1 MASSCEIG
9 PFRLM
14 HVLQWFTTFCQ
25 LHLWWVQIHRQNHKV
40 YFLKMLPLYHVPEGM
55 CLCVFECV
63 CPLKYTVKAGRFKQL
78 QYWSC
83 GLRRKGMKSWI
94 PGTHA
99 HTHTHIAYTEGPVWL
114 CPCGL
119 IITAG
124 FVLSLPHYIHIHA
137 HTLTLLDWHT
147 HISPHLPIV
156 CTPAQHIH
164 INARTGGGGD

>member
-1 MASSCEIG
+1 MY
-9 PFRLM
+9 
-14 HVLQWFTTFCQ
+14 VLQWFTTFCQ
-25 LHLWWVQIHRQNHKV
+25 LHLWWVRIHRQNHKV

-55 CLCVFECV
+55 CLCVFMSV
-63 CPLKYTVKAGRFKQL
+63 CAPWSIQWKLAGLSNCNIEVVDSGERV
-78 QYWSC
+78 WSPESL
-83 GLRRKGMKSWI
+83 GH
-94 PGTHA
+94 THS
-99 HTHTHIAYTEGPVWL
+99 HTHIQAYTEGPVWL

-137 HTLTLLDWHT
+137 YTLTLSDWHT

-164 INARTGGGGD
+164 INARTGGGGTKVKVG